1 MFFDEQRNKPESFSD
16 KLVRMVKKILGFD
29 SSPDKPLVSRDNA
42 KEIIGLVTLVFLIR
56 TFGFGLYQVPSG
68 SMETTMLVGGR
79 FFADKLSYLFVNPK
93 IGDVISFNDP
103 TYPYSSNMLG
113 RLWQNYVWGPANWT
127 KRIIGLPGDVME
139 GRIED
144 GKPVVYRNGVK
155 LDEPYINK
163 YPLVAM
169 FKKDPSGLFQHV
181 SDDCIDEDAFAYT
194 FYSYD
199 PSKPLDKQP
208 FYRIDPR
215 KVVPNP
221 ERPDRALIREPGKP
235 IRPTLTNRIENP
247 QGNYFDGSDV
257 FYITLADDEY
267 WCLGDNRRA
276 SHDCRF
282 FGPIK
287 RSLIHGRILFCIW
300 SLDSDE
306 SWFIVDLIK
315 HPIDFWHRVRWH
327 DCLSW
332 VR

>member
-1 MFFDEQRNKPESFSD
+1 MFFDEQRTKPQDS
-16 KLVRMVKKILGFD
+16 KLVKLIKKILGFD
-29 SSPDKPLVSRDNA
+29 SSPDKPLISRDNA

-79 FFADKLSYLFVNPK
+79 FFADKFSYLFINPK

-103 TYPYSSNMLG
+103 TYPYSTNLVARS
-113 RLWQNYVWGPANWT
+113 WQNYVWGPANWT
-127 KRIIGLPGDVME
+127 KRIIGLPGDIVE
-139 GRIED
+139 GRIEE
-144 GKPVVYRNGVK
+144 GKPVVYRNGAK

-163 YPLVAM
+163 YPLVAL
-169 FKKDPSGLFQHV
+169 FKVDPSGLYQHMQAGC
-181 SDDCIDEDAFAYT
+181 SNEEMYAYT
-194 FYSYD
+194 YYSCD
-199 PSKPLDKQP
+199 PSKPLNAQP
-208 FYRIDPR
+208 FYQIN
-215 KVVPNP
+215 PNKIVIGKDGKP
-221 ERPDRALIREPGKP
+221 LMLWPGHP
-235 IRPTLTNRIENP
+235 IRPTMTNQVENP
-247 QGNYFDGSDV
+247 QGNVFDGSDV

-267 WCLGDNRRA
+267 WCMGDNRMA

-306 SWFIVDLIK
+306 SWFIVDLLK
-315 HPIDFWHRVRWH
+315 HPIGFWQRVRWH
-327 DCLSW
+327 DCFSW

>member
-1 MFFDEQRNKPESFSD
+1 MFFDEQRTKPNDS
-16 KLVRMVKKILGFD
+16 KLIRLVKKILGFD
-29 SSPDKPLVSRDNA
+29 SSPDKPLISRENA

-79 FFADKLSYLFVNPK
+79 FFADKLSYLFINPK

-103 TYPYSSNMLG
+103 TYPYSSNTLS
-113 RLWQNYVWGPANWT
+113 RLWENYVWGPANWT

-144 GKPVVYRNGVK
+144 GKPVVYRNGIK

-163 YPLVAM
+163 YPLVAL
-169 FKKDPSGLFQHV
+169 FKVDPSGLYQHMQAG
-181 SDDCIDEDAFAYT
+181 CNNEEMYAYT
-194 FYSYD
+194 YYSCD
-199 PSKPLDKQP
+199 PSKPLDAQP
-208 FYRIDPR
+208 FYQI
-215 KVVPNP
+215 NP
-221 ERPDRALIREPGKP
+221 HKIVIGKDGKPLMLWPGHP
-235 IRPTLTNRIENP
+235 IRPTMTDRVENP
-247 QGNYFDGSDV
+247 QGNVFDGSDV

-267 WCLGDNRRA
+267 WCMGDNRMA

-287 RSLIHGRILFCIW
+287 HSLIHGRILFCIW

-306 SWFIVDLIK
+306 SWFIVDLLK
-315 HPIDFWHRVRWH
+315 HPIGFWQRVRWH